1 MHNLVYGL
9 YFVFLDKCNWSCE
22 SQTLVYEEDAQN
34 LQLILTLSLIACY
47 PQ

>member
-1 MHNLVYGL
+1 MHSLVYGL

-34 LQLILTLSLIACY
+34 L
-47 PQ
+47 